1 MILTKIVPTMSFEII
16 KGEIEGKWKQEI
28 EIKIAAVR
36 VFIFAK
42 RRNKQFLC
50 TASLR
55 IVDVVGGGQKEGGA
69 RDTRT
74 EAGTGSHDLAAGSH
88 DLTAGSQDLAAGSHD
103 LKAGSHDLEQQ
114 VAMT

>member
-42 RRNKQFLC
+42 RKINSFLVQP
-50 TASLR
+50 L
-55 IVDVVGGGQKEGGA
+55 
-69 RDTRT
+69 
-74 EAGTGSHDLAAGSH
+74 
-88 DLTAGSQDLAAGSHD
+88 
-103 LKAGSHDLEQQ
+103 
-114 VAMT
+114 